1 MNLPAKVR
9 IREVGPRDGLQVEKI
24 FVPTEAKIELINR
37 IFNCQIKLIEATSFV
52 NPRAIP
58 QLSDAEQVITQIDR
72 PPGSVVSALVGNQ
85 RGVQR
90 AIRSGVDEVQVVISA
105 SEAHNQRNVNM
116 QIKESLRQLGEVV
129 PEALKAGVV
138 VRAAIAT
145 AFGCPFE
152 GKIPFK
158 QIFWLTDE
166 FRGLGIKQIT
176 LADTAGLG
184 DPLLVSRMV
193 GEVWNRHPDLE
204 LALHFHDT
212 RGLGLANSLAGLQAG
227 VTILE
232 ASLGGLGGCPFIPKA
247 TGNIATEDLVFMCS
261 RMGVETNIS
270 LEQILESARWLE
282 KIIGRELP
290 GRVMK
295 IEGLPQDCALDCC
308 LTNRHI

>member
-1 MNLPAKVR
+1 MKLPAKVQ
-9 IREVGPRDGLQVEKI
+9 IREVGPRDGLQAEKN

-72 PPGSVVSALVGNQ
+72 PSGSVVSALVGNQ

-105 SEAHNQRNVNM
+105 SEVHNQRNVNM
-116 QIKESLRQLGEVV
+116 PIAESLRQLGEVV
-129 PEALKAGVV
+129 PQALQAGVV

-152 GKIPFK
+152 GEISLK

-166 FRGLGIKQIT
+166 FRDLGIKQIT

-184 DPLLVSRMV
+184 DPLLVSRLV
-193 GEVWNRHPDLE
+193 GEVWNRHPELE

-212 RGLGLANSLAGLQAG
+212 RGLGLANSLAGLQSG

-232 ASLGGLGGCPFIPKA
+232 ASLGGLGGCPFIPRA
-247 TGNIATEDLVFMCS
+247 TGNIATEDLVFMCD
-261 RMGVETNIS
+261 RMGVETNVS
-270 LEQILESARWLE
+270 LAQILDAARWLE
-282 KIIGRELP
+282 TIIGRELP

-295 IEGLPQDCALDCC
+295 IEGFPQDCPLDCC
-308 LTNRHI
+308 

>member
-1 MNLPAKVR
+1 MILPAMVQ
-9 IREVGPRDGLQVEKI
+9 IREVGPRDGLQAEKN
-24 FVPTEAKIELINR
+24 FVPTAAKIEMINR
-37 IFNCQIKLIEATSFV
+37 IFNCRIQLIEATSFV

-58 QLSDAEQVITQIDR
+58 QLSDAEAVVAGINR
-72 PPGSVVSALVGNQ
+72 PAGSVVSALVGNQ

-90 AIRSGVDEVQVVISA
+90 AIRSRIDEVQVVISA

-116 QIKESLRQLGEVV
+116 RISESLQQLEEVV
-129 PEALKAGVV
+129 PKARQANIV

-152 GKIPFK
+152 GQIPLK
-158 QIFWLTDE
+158 QIFWLTDK
-166 FRGLGIKQIT
+166 FRDLGIEQIT

-184 DPLLVSRMV
+184 DPLLVGRLV
-193 GEVWNRHPDLE
+193 GEVWNRHPSLQ

-227 VTILE
+227 VTIME
-232 ASLGGLGGCPFIPKA
+232 ASLGGLGGCPFIPRA

-270 LEQILESARWLE
+270 LDRILDSARWLE

-295 IEGLPQDCALDCC
+295 TEGNHGDCLSDGG
-308 LTNRHI
+308 